1 MNKSINEK
9 IQEINYL
16 NEDIN
21 RIQSFINLAVKAQE
35 IDEKHAEINEFNGVN
50 RFSYCE
56 IRAHISTGS
65 QSPEYERVILGD
77 DVIRDLMAGGIELVK
92 SNLKEKERRL
102 NQLLK

>member
-16 NEDIN
+16 NENID

-50 RFSYCE
+50 RFVHCE
-56 IRAHISTGS
+56 IGARISTGS
-65 QSPEYERVILGD
+65 QSPKYEQVILSD
-77 DVIRDLMAGGIELVK
+77 DVIRDLMAGGLELVK